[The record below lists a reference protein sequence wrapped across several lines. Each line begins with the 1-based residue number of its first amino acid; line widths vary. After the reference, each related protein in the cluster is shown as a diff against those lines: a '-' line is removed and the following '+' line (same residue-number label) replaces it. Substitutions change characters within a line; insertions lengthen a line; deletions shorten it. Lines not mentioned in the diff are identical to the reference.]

1 MCVVR
6 FGVLW
11 CGPTNYFVTPNLN
24 YNWGG
29 LWQQFIWCGDHIFN
43 IVQRKIC
50 NLNIRR
56 RPSTPKRANQ
66 CWLNTLFIHIGH
78 LQCKTVWN
86 FNINSTIL
94 YCNGEVAYKM
104 ISTMWY
110 IVQLTC
116 LNWGCFE
123 FFLIRTNRMDRQYCS
138 V

>member
-29 LWQQFIWCGDHIFN
+29 LWQQFIWCGDHIFK

-50 NLNIRR
+50 HLNIRR

-78 LQCKTVWN
+78 LQCKMVWN

-94 YCNGEVAYKM
+94 YFLCSFLFLKKYQHNAVHCTATRPQLRLHWMFSNPYEQNG
-104 ISTMWY
+104 
-110 IVQLTC
+110 
-116 LNWGCFE
+116 
-123 FFLIRTNRMDRQYCS
+123 QYCS